1 MLFVPPEKLF
11 LIRRCLHFCS
21 DFFAN
26 VRKPLDKKAK
36 INSKFM
42 TPQPWKQIITIGYCP
57 IFQDVQTIRQ

>member
-11 LIRRCLHFCS
+11 LIRRYLHFCS

-26 VRKPLDKKAK
+26 VGKTLDKKAK

-42 TPQPWKQIITIGYCP
+42 TPQPWKQIST
-57 IFQDVQTIRQ
+57 V

>member
-11 LIRRCLHFCS
+11 LIGRYLHFCS

-26 VRKPLDKKAK
+26 VGKTLDKKAK

-42 TPQPWKQIITIGYCP
+42 TPQPWKQIST
-57 IFQDVQTIRQ
+57 V